1 MTVPTIAPIMTQ
13 QKSNMTTSCKYN
25 KTKSNFKNLDVL
37 LYFCYKWSLRQ
48 SLSQKIH
55 HGFVN
60 WQRTQKRDTK

>member
-25 KTKSNFKNLDVL
+25 KTKGNFKNLDVL